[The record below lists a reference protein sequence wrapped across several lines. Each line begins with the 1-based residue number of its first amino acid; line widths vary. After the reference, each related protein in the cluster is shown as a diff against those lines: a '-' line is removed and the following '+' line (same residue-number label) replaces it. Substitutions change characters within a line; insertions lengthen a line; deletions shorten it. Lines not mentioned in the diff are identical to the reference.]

1 MVPESDTTDFSYKAG
16 DYIETNIAWGMPTPK
31 TFCEFAINHLV
42 DAFPRHEIFVHGA
55 FPHQPTWDVDIA
67 IIGEPTDDVGK
78 TIIDLTNTS
87 LNQYNMLVDISLYE
101 TPALFDGVHTFNRTG
116 DMSHLKSV
124 DMYKPYYE
132 IYKNGEA
139 LHYAERKVQ
148 QEGEN
153 GSKCVAI
160 PHLFVLTPFFA
171 RFPRAEHDERHQSP
185 WSLLARNSKD

>member
-16 DYIETNIAWGMPTPK
+16 DYIETNIAWSMPTPK

-148 QEGEN
+148 QV
-153 GSKCVAI
+153 SKHLYKHFTSLERPNDKFKTIRKHIYEAI
-160 PHLFVLTPFFA
+160 HIKSFIKAYNV
-171 RFPRAEHDERHQSP
+171 
-185 WSLLARNSKD
+185 